1 MCGAGHGIVET
12 SKRTLMANN
21 VSKLKIFSYPEAD
34 RKTSDDNMEV
44 LVNPESYSQKIT
56 VKFSEKQAPGTTAK
70 MPKFSKM
77 EPQKLD
83 FELLFDST
91 GVINGVKD
99 ETNGVEA
106 ELAKFKKLVLE
117 YKGDKHRPRFLSIYW
132 GTLKFD
138 CCLENLDITYKLF
151 RADGLPLRALAKAS
165 FIGSMDDTKRVAKEN
180 ASSPDLTHVRTVME
194 GDTLPLMAFKIY
206 GDPKYYI
213 EVAKANG
220 LDDFRELKTGSRIF
234 FPPIAR

>member
-1 MCGAGHGIVET
+1 
-12 SKRTLMANN
+12 MANN
-21 VSKLKIFSYPEAD
+21 VSKLKIFSYPDAD
-34 RKTSDDNMEV
+34 RKSSDANMEV

-91 GVINGVKD
+91 GVINGVRD
-99 ETNGVEA
+99 ETNGVES

-138 CCLENLDITYKLF
+138 CCLESLDITYKLF
-151 RADGLPLRALAKAS
+151 RSDGLPLRALAKVG
-165 FIGSMDDTKRVAKEN
+165 FIGSMDDTKRVNKEN
-180 ASSPDLTHVRTVME
+180 SQSPDLTHVRTVNE
-194 GDTLPLMAFKIY
+194 GDTLPLLSFQIY
-206 GDPKYYI
+206 GDSKYYI

-220 LDDFRELKTGSRIF
+220 LNDFRNLKTGQKIK
-234 FPPIAR
+234 FPPIEK

>member
-1 MCGAGHGIVET
+1 
-12 SKRTLMANN
+12 MANN
-21 VSKLKIFSYPEAD
+21 VSKLKIYSYADAD
-34 RKTSDDNMEV
+34 RKSSDANMEV

-91 GVINGVKD
+91 GVINGVRD
-99 ETNGVEA
+99 ETNGVES

-138 CCLENLDITYKLF
+138 CCLESLDITYKLF
-151 RADGLPLRALAKAS
+151 RSDGLPLRALAKVG
-165 FIGSMDDTKRVAKEN
+165 FIGSMDDTKRVNKEN
-180 ASSPDLTHVRTVME
+180 SQSPDLTHVRTVNE
-194 GDTLPLMAFKIY
+194 GDTLPLMSFQVY
-206 GDPKYYI
+206 GDSKYYI

-220 LDDFRELKTGSRIF
+220 LNDFRNLKTGLKIK
-234 FPPIAR
+234 FPPIEK

>member
-1 MCGAGHGIVET
+1 
-12 SKRTLMANN
+12 MANN
-21 VSKLKIFSYPEAD
+21 VSKLKIYSYADAD
-34 RKTSDDNMEV
+34 RKSSDDNMEV

-99 ETNGVEA
+99 ETNGVES

-138 CCLENLDITYKLF
+138 CCLESLDITYKLF
-151 RADGLPLRALAKAS
+151 RSDGLPLRALAKVG
-165 FIGSMDDTKRVAKEN
+165 FIGSMDDTKRVRKED
-180 ASSPDLTHVRTVME
+180 SKSPDLTHVRTVNE
-194 GDTLPLMAFKIY
+194 GDTLPLLAFQVY
-206 GDPKYYI
+206 GDSKYYI

-220 LDDFRELKTGSRIF
+220 LNDFRNLKTGQKIK
-234 FPPIAR
+234 FPPIEK

>member
-1 MCGAGHGIVET
+1 
-12 SKRTLMANN
+12 MANN
-21 VSKLKIFSYPEAD
+21 VSKLKIYSYPDAD
-34 RKTSDDNMEV
+34 RKSSDNNMEV

-70 MPKFSKM
+70 LPKFSKM

-91 GVINGVKD
+91 GVINGIRD
-99 ETNGVEA
+99 EKNGVES
-106 ELAKFKKLVLE
+106 ELAKFKELVLE

-151 RADGLPLRALAKAS
+151 RADGLPLRAIAKVG
-165 FIGSMDDTKRVAKEN
+165 FIGSMDDTKRVNKEN
-180 ASSPDLTHVRTVME
+180 SQSPDLTHVRTVKH
-194 GDTLPLMAFKIY
+194 GDTLPLMCFQVY

-213 EVAKANG
+213 EVAKANA
-220 LDDFRELKTGSRIF
+220 LNDFRNLTTGQKIK
-234 FPPIAR
+234 FPPIEK

>member
-1 MCGAGHGIVET
+1 
-12 SKRTLMANN
+12 MANN
-21 VSKLKIFSYPEAD
+21 VSKMKIFSYPDAD

-44 LVNPESYSQKIT
+44 LVNPESYSQKIML
-56 VKFSEKQAPGTTAK
+56 KYSEKQAPGTTAK
-70 MPKFSKM
+70 LPKFSKM
-77 EPQKLD
+77 EPQKMD

-99 ETNGVEA
+99 ESNGVETD
-106 ELAKFKKLVLE
+106 LAKFRKLVLE

-138 CCLENLDITYKLF
+138 CCLETLDITYKLF
-151 RADGLPLRALAKAS
+151 RPDGLPLRALARAS
-165 FIGSMDDTKRVAKEN
+165 FIGSIEDNKRVAKEN

-206 GDPKYYI
+206 GDSKYYI

-220 LDDFRELKTGSRIF
+220 LNHFRDLKTGDIIK
-234 FPPIAR
+234 FPPIKK

>member
-1 MCGAGHGIVET
+1 
-12 SKRTLMANN
+12 MANN
-21 VSKLKIFSYPEAD
+21 VSKLKIYSYPDAD
-34 RKTSDDNMEV
+34 RKTADDNMEV
-44 LVNPESYSQKIT
+44 LVNPESYSQKIS

-91 GVINGVKD
+91 GVVNGVRD
-99 ETNGVEA
+99 EANGVEA
-106 ELAKFKKLVLE
+106 DLSRFKKLVLE
-117 YKGDKHRPRFLSIYW
+117 YKGDQHRPRFLSIYW

-138 CCLENLDITYKLF
+138 CCLESLDITYKLF
-151 RADGLPLRALAKAS
+151 RPDGLPLRALAKAG
-165 FIGSMDDTKRVAKEN
+165 FIGSMDDTKRVSKEN
-180 ASSPDLTHVRTVME
+180 ASSPDLTHIRTVME
-194 GDTLPLMAFKIY
+194 GDSLPLMSFRIY

-220 LDDFRELKTGSRIF
+220 LNGFRDLKTGSRIV
-234 FPPIAR
+234 FPPIRK

>member
-1 MCGAGHGIVET
+1 
-12 SKRTLMANN
+12 MANN
-21 VSKLKIFSYPEAD
+21 VSKLKIFSYPDAN
-34 RKTSDDNMEV
+34 RKSSDGNMEV

-70 MPKFSKM
+70 LPKFSKI

-99 ETNGVEA
+99 ETNGVES

-138 CCLENLDITYKLF
+138 CCLETLDITYKLF
-151 RADGLPLRALAKAS
+151 RADGLPLRALAKVG
-165 FIGSMDDTKRVAKEN
+165 FIGIMDDTKRVSKEN
-180 ASSPDLTHVRTVME
+180 SQSPDLTHVRTVKE
-194 GDTLPLMAFKIY
+194 GDTLPLLSFQVY

-213 EVAKANG
+213 EVAHANR
-220 LDDFRELKTGSRIF
+220 LNDFRNLKTGQKIK
-234 FPPIAR
+234 FPPIEK

>member
-1 MCGAGHGIVET
+1 
-12 SKRTLMANN
+12 MANN
-21 VSKLKIFSYPEAD
+21 VSKMKIFSYPDAN
-34 RKTSDDNMEV
+34 RKTADGSMEV

-56 VKFSEKQAPGTTAK
+56 VKFSEKQAPGTTGK
-70 MPKFSKM
+70 LPKFSKM

-91 GVINGVKD
+91 GVINGVRD
-99 ETNGVEA
+99 EQNGVEK
-106 ELAKFKKLVLE
+106 ELSSFKKLVLE

-138 CCLENLDITYKLF
+138 CCLESLDITYKLF
-151 RADGLPLRALAKAS
+151 QSDGLPLRALAKAG
-165 FIGSMDDTKRVAKEN
+165 FIGSMDDTKRVAVEN

-194 GDTLPLMAFKIY
+194 GDTLPLMAFRIY

-213 EVAKANG
+213 EVANANG
-220 LDDFRELKTGSRIF
+220 LDNFRDLKTGMQII
-234 FPPIAR
+234 FPPIEK

>member
-1 MCGAGHGIVET
+1 
-12 SKRTLMANN
+12 MANN
-21 VSKLKIFSYPEAD
+21 VSKLKIFSYPDAN
-34 RKTSDDNMEV
+34 RKSSDGNMEV

-70 MPKFSKM
+70 LPKFSKI

-99 ETNGVEA
+99 QTNGVES

-138 CCLENLDITYKLF
+138 CCLETLDITYKLF
-151 RADGLPLRALAKAS
+151 RADGLPLRALAKVG
-165 FIGSMDDTKRVAKEN
+165 FIGIMDDTKRVSKEN
-180 ASSPDLTHVRTVME
+180 SQSPDLTHVRTVKE
-194 GDTLPLMAFKIY
+194 GDTLPLMSFQVY
-206 GDPKYYI
+206 GDSKYYI
-213 EVAKANG
+213 EVANANG
-220 LDDFRELKTGSRIF
+220 LNDFRNLKTGQKIK
-234 FPPIAR
+234 FPPIEK

>member
-1 MCGAGHGIVET
+1 
-12 SKRTLMANN
+12 MANN
-21 VSKLKIFSYPEAD
+21 VSKLRIFSYPDAD
-34 RKTSDDNMEV
+34 RKSSDANMEV

-70 MPKFSKM
+70 LPKFSKI

-99 ETNGVEA
+99 DTNGVES

-138 CCLENLDITYKLF
+138 CCLETLDITYKLF
-151 RADGLPLRALAKAS
+151 RADGLPLRALAKVG
-165 FIGSMDDTKRVAKEN
+165 FIGIMDDTKRVSKEN
-180 ASSPDLTHVRTVME
+180 SQSPDLTHVRTVKE
-194 GDTLPLMAFKIY
+194 GDTLPLMSFQVY

-213 EVAKANG
+213 EVANANG
-220 LDDFRELKTGSRIF
+220 LNDFRNLKTGQKIK
-234 FPPIAR
+234 FPPIEK

>member
-1 MCGAGHGIVET
+1 
-12 SKRTLMANN
+12 MANN
-21 VSKLKIFSYPEAD
+21 VSKLKIFSYADAD
-34 RKTSDDNMEV
+34 RKSSDANMEV

-99 ETNGVEA
+99 DTNGVES

-138 CCLENLDITYKLF
+138 CCLETLDITYKLF
-151 RADGLPLRALAKAS
+151 RADGLPLRAVAKAG
-165 FIGSMDDTKRVAKEN
+165 FIGSMDDTKRVNKEN
-180 ASSPDLTHVRTVME
+180 SQSPDLTHVRTVNE
-194 GDTLPLMAFKIY
+194 GDTLPLMSFKIY
-206 GDPKYYI
+206 GDSKYYI

-220 LDDFRELKTGSRIF
+220 LNDFRNLKTGQKIK
-234 FPPIAR
+234 FPPIEK

>member
-1 MCGAGHGIVET
+1 
-12 SKRTLMANN
+12 MANN
-21 VSKLKIFSYPEAD
+21 VSKLKIYSYPDAG
-34 RKTSDDNMEV
+34 RKSPDGNMEV

-56 VKFSEKQAPGTTAK
+56 VKFSEKQAPGTTGK
-70 MPKFSKM
+70 MPKFSSM

-91 GVINGVKD
+91 GVINGVQDDK
-99 ETNGVEA
+99 NGVEA
-106 ELAKFKKLVLE
+106 ELARFKKLVLE

-151 RADGLPLRALAKAS
+151 RADGLPLRALVKAG
-165 FIGSMDDTKRVAKEN
+165 FIGSMDDTKRVAVEA

-194 GDTLPLMAFKIY
+194 GDTLPLMTFTIY
-206 GDPKYYI
+206 GDSKYYI
-213 EVAKANG
+213 EVARING
-220 LDDFRELKTGSRIF
+220 LDNFRDLKTGMRIV
-234 FPPIAR
+234 FPPIAK

>member
-1 MCGAGHGIVET
+1 
-12 SKRTLMANN
+12 MANN
-21 VSKLKIFSYPEAD
+21 VSKLKIYSYAD
-34 RKTSDDNMEV
+34 ANRKSSDANMEV

-91 GVINGVKD
+91 GVINGVRD
-99 ETNGVEA
+99 ETNGVES

-138 CCLENLDITYKLF
+138 CCLESLDITYKLF
-151 RADGLPLRALAKAS
+151 RSDGLPLRALAKVG
-165 FIGSMDDTKRVAKEN
+165 FIGSMDDTKRVRKED
-180 ASSPDLTHVRTVME
+180 SKSPDLTHVRTLNE
-194 GDTLPLMAFKIY
+194 GDTLPLLSFQVY
-206 GDPKYYI
+206 GDSKYYI

-220 LDDFRELKTGSRIF
+220 LNDFRNLKTGQKIK
-234 FPPIAR
+234 FPPIEK

>member
-1 MCGAGHGIVET
+1 
-12 SKRTLMANN
+12 MANN
-21 VSKLKIFSYPEAD
+21 VSKLKIYSYPDAN
-34 RKTSDDNMEV
+34 RKTADDSMEV

-56 VKFSEKQAPGTTAK
+56 VKFSEKQAPGTTGK

-91 GVINGVKD
+91 GVVNGIKD
-99 ETNGVEA
+99 DQNGVEA
-106 ELAKFKKLVLE
+106 ELDRFKKLVLE

-194 GDTLPLMAFKIY
+194 GDTLPLMAFHIY

-213 EVAKANG
+213 EVARVNG
-220 LDDFRELKTGSRIF
+220 LDGFRQLQTGTRLI
-234 FPPIAR
+234 FPPIAK

>member
-1 MCGAGHGIVET
+1 
-12 SKRTLMANN
+12 MANN
-21 VSKLKIFSYPEAD
+21 VSKLKIYSYADAD
-34 RKTSDDNMEV
+34 RKSSDANMEV

-91 GVINGVKD
+91 GVINGVRD
-99 ETNGVEA
+99 ETNGVES

-138 CCLENLDITYKLF
+138 CCLESLDITYKLF
-151 RADGLPLRALAKAS
+151 RSDGLPLRALAKVG
-165 FIGSMDDTKRVAKEN
+165 FIGSMDDTKRVNKEN
-180 ASSPDLTHVRTVME
+180 SQSPDRTHVRTVNE
-194 GDTLPLMAFKIY
+194 GDTLPLMSFQVY
-206 GDPKYYI
+206 GDSKYYI

-220 LDDFRELKTGSRIF
+220 LNDFRNLKTGQKIK
-234 FPPIAR
+234 FPPIEK

>member
-1 MCGAGHGIVET
+1 
-12 SKRTLMANN
+12 MANN
-21 VSKLKIFSYPEAD
+21 VSKLKIFSYADAD
-34 RKTSDDNMEV
+34 RKSSDDNMEV
-44 LVNPESYSQKIT
+44 LVNPESYSQKIS

-99 ETNGVEA
+99 DENGVES

-151 RADGLPLRALAKAS
+151 RADGLPLRALAKVG
-165 FIGSMDDTKRVAKEN
+165 FIGSMDDTKRVNKEN
-180 ASSPDLTHVRTVME
+180 SKSPDLTHVRTVNE
-194 GDTLPLMAFKIY
+194 GDTLPLMSFKIY
-206 GDPKYYI
+206 GDSKYYI

-220 LDDFRELKTGSRIF
+220 LNDFRNLKTGQKIK
-234 FPPIAR
+234 FPPIEK

>member
-1 MCGAGHGIVET
+1 
-12 SKRTLMANN
+12 MANN

>member
-1 MCGAGHGIVET
+1 
-12 SKRTLMANN
+12 MANN
-21 VSKLKIFSYPEAD
+21 VSKLKIFSYADAD
-34 RKTSDDNMEV
+34 RKSSDANMEV
-44 LVNPESYSQKIT
+44 LVNPENYSQKIT

-91 GVINGVKD
+91 GVINGVRD
-99 ETNGVEA
+99 DTNGVES

-138 CCLENLDITYKLF
+138 CCLETLDITYKLF
-151 RADGLPLRALAKAS
+151 RSDGLPLRALAKVG
-165 FIGSMDDTKRVAKEN
+165 FIGSMDDTKRVNKEN
-180 ASSPDLTHVRTVME
+180 SKSPDLTHIRTVNE
-194 GDTLPLMAFKIY
+194 GDTLPLMAFRVY
-206 GDPKYYI
+206 GDSKYYI
-213 EVAKANG
+213 EVAKVNE
-220 LDDFRELKTGSRIF
+220 LNDFRNLKTGQKIK
-234 FPPIAR
+234 FPPIEK

>member
-1 MCGAGHGIVET
+1 
-12 SKRTLMANN
+12 MANN
-21 VSKLKIFSYPEAD
+21 VSKLKIFSYADAD
-34 RKTSDDNMEV
+34 RKSSDANMEV

-99 ETNGVEA
+99 DANGVES

-138 CCLENLDITYKLF
+138 CCLETLDITYKLF
-151 RADGLPLRALAKAS
+151 RADGLPLRALAKAG
-165 FIGSMDDTKRVAKEN
+165 FIGSMDDTKRVNKEN
-180 ASSPDLTHVRTVME
+180 SQSPDLTHVRTVNE
-194 GDTLPLMAFKIY
+194 GDTLPLMSFKIY
-206 GDPKYYI
+206 GDSKYYI

-220 LDDFRELKTGSRIF
+220 LNDFRNLKTGQKIK
-234 FPPIAR
+234 FPPIEK

>member
-1 MCGAGHGIVET
+1 
-12 SKRTLMANN
+12 MADN
-21 VSKLKIFSYPEAD
+21 VSKLKIYSYADVD
-34 RKTSDDNMEV
+34 RKTADDSMEV

-70 MPKFSKM
+70 TPKFSKM

-99 ETNGVEA
+99 DANGVEA
-106 ELAKFKKLVLE
+106 ELARFKKLVLE

-151 RADGLPLRALAKAS
+151 RSDGLPLRAVAKAG

-180 ASSPDLTHVRTVME
+180 ASSPDLTHVRTVMD
-194 GDTLPLMAFKIY
+194 GDTLPLMAFRIY

-220 LDDFRELKTGSRIF
+220 MSHFRDLKTGDRIK
-234 FPPIAR
+234 FPPIEK

>member
-1 MCGAGHGIVET
+1 
-12 SKRTLMANN
+12 MANN
-21 VSKLKIFSYPEAD
+21 VSKLKIYSYPDAN
-34 RKTSDDNMEV
+34 RKTADDNMEV

-56 VKFSEKQAPGTTAK
+56 VKFSEKQAPGTTGK

-83 FELLFDST
+83 FELLFDAT
-91 GVINGVKD
+91 GVINGVQD
-99 ETNGVEA
+99 DQNGVEA
-106 ELAKFKKLVLE
+106 ELARFKKLVLE

-151 RADGLPLRALAKAS
+151 RADGLPLRALVKAG
-165 FIGSMDDTKRVAKEN
+165 FIGSMDDTKRVAVEN

-194 GDTLPLMAFKIY
+194 GDTLPLMAFRIY

-220 LDDFRELKTGSRIF
+220 LDRFRDLNTGMQIV
-234 FPPIAR
+234 FPPIAK